1 MEKVI
6 KTAHGKY
13 LSAQP
18 NGTFEV
24 RDSAG
29 EWEVFDFEDPS
40 INPSQPPII
49 PPPSGYNISVGNPLN
64 SKPFCRG
71 AATANNAYFGEFAD
85 KRTDGGSI
93 YAKHDRRA
101 HLWRTD
107 GNSWGL
113 VTHIPDVESIHA
125 MHPNPARDGIN
136 FATEHNAKVYSMSD
150 NGELMQ
156 QYDFGSS
163 RGVSIGAGNC
173 GKYGEL
179 VACSHFKGHTK
190 IAGYRDGAWNHFNTI
205 HDKFVW
211 ALTEYKGFLLAGC
224 SYNNDFY
231 HKHAGSIFQL
241 EPTRKLVIDP
251 PYGFVKGFHKKNNAL
266 YAMFG
271 RHLAWTEDLIGWP
284 SVEMP
289 GNSCWSMVDTGP
301 ETMIGIWYT
310 SARGSAATGKPQGIW
325 LVEFNVSTQKVKIL
339 KYWDAPGM
347 NAPYYTGGGLVG
359 LHGFAVGFFTIQGRS
374 RSLKVTW

>member
-1 MEKVI
+1 MKKVI

-18 NGTFEV
+18 AGTFEV
-24 RDSAG
+24 RDSVG

-40 INPSQPPII
+40 INPSQPPNT
-49 PPPSGYNISVGNPLN
+49 PTPGGYSVSVGNPLN

-93 YAKHDRRA
+93 YKKHDRVA
-101 HLWRTD
+101 HLWRTG
-107 GNSWGL
+107 GNSWG
-113 VTHIPDVESIHA
+113 VAAYVADVESIHA
-125 MHPNPARDGIN
+125 MAANPRMDGIN
-136 FATEHNAKVYSMSD
+136 YATEHNCVVRSHND
-150 NGELMQ
+150 NGQDAEQ
-156 QYDFGSS
+156 FNFGSS
-163 RGVSIGAGNC
+163 RGVSIGAGEC
-173 GKYGEL
+173 GKFGEL
-179 VACSHFKGHTK
+179 VACSHFNGDAY
-190 IAGYRDGAWNHFNTI
+190 IAGYRGAPWKNLYIIRN
-205 HDKFVW
+205 KFVW
-211 ALTEYKGFLLAGC
+211 ALTEYKGALLAGC
-224 SYNNDFY
+224 GYAGDFY
-231 HKHAGSIFQL
+231 HKHAGSIEQL
-241 EPTRKLVIDP
+241 EPGKKLITDP
-251 PYGFVKGFHKKNNAL
+251 PYGFCKGFHKKHNVL

-289 GNSCWSMVDTGP
+289 GNACWSMVDTGP

-310 SARGSAATGKPQGIW
+310 SARGSAAAGKPPGIW

-339 KYWDAPGM
+339 KHWAAPGM

-359 LHGFAVGFFTIQGRS
+359 LHDFAVGFVTIQGRS
-374 RSLKVTW
+374 RSLKITW

>member
-49 PPPSGYNISVGNPLN
+49 PTPGGYNISVGNPLN

-93 YAKHDRRA
+93 YQKHDRIA

-107 GNSWGL
+107 GNSWG
-113 VTHIPDVESIHA
+113 VAAYVADVESIHA
-125 MHPNPARDGIN
+125 MAANPRMDGIN
-136 FATEHNAKVYSMSD
+136 YATEHNCVVRSHND
-150 NGELMQ
+150 NGQDAEQ
-156 QYDFGSS
+156 FNFGSS
-163 RGVSIGAGNC
+163 RGVSIGAGEC
-173 GKYGEL
+173 GKFGEL
-179 VACSHFKGHTK
+179 VACSHFNDNSWV
-190 IAGYRDGAWNHFNTI
+190 AGYRDGAWKRVNTVYG
-205 HDKFVW
+205 KFVW

-224 SYNNDFY
+224 SSAGDFY
-231 HKHAGSIFQL
+231 HKHAGSIEQL
-241 EPTRKLVIDP
+241 EPAKKLIADF
-251 PYGFVKGFHKKNNAL
+251 PYGFVKGFHKKNNVL
-266 YAMFG
+266 YALCG
-271 RHLAWTEDLIGWP
+271 RHIAWTEDLIGWP

-289 GNSCWSMVDTGP
+289 GNACWSMVDTGP
-301 ETMIGIWYT
+301 DTMIGIWYT
-310 SARGSAATGKPQGIW
+310 SKRGSAATGKPQGIW

-339 KYWDAPGM
+339 KHWDARGM

-359 LHGFAVGFFTIQGRS
+359 LHDFAIGFFTIQGRS
-374 RSLKVTW
+374 RSLKITW